1 MYQFVIQKEGEVVR
15 FINSVIADLK
25 RKAGPNFIPSI
36 RVICVSLK
44 TTSAD
49 PSMEWSLKTYK
60 LKNRQINSLVWL
72 DIMYIEKHKHNFRGN
87 SILIKVWKLSYIK
100 QHSSNVQ
107 SLVPWKNSIN
117 VILTQNNS
125 HKIVWT
131 N

>member
-49 PSMEWSLKTYK
+49 PSME
-60 LKNRQINSLVWL
+60 
-72 DIMYIEKHKHNFRGN
+72 
-87 SILIKVWKLSYIK
+87 
-100 QHSSNVQ
+100 
-107 SLVPWKNSIN
+107 
-117 VILTQNNS
+117 
-125 HKIVWT
+125 
-131 N
+131 